1 MNNYQFPDRN
11 RVWCFYATNNSNEI
25 CIQIY
30 RRKTRADISIAVRGP
45 ASEAIYSDFA
55 FSWLK
60 VVYSP
65 EFPITKKD
73 RPLMRGLSPTACF
86 LGGLPVAMA
95 QHLADRLIPEL
106 LWLWDELKGIG
117 YRDEDGS
124 NRARVAGSSPE
135 FAVNFL

>member
-1 MNNYQFPDRN
+1 MKNYQFPDRN
-11 RVWCFYATNNSNEI
+11 RVWRFHAIHNSNEI
-25 CIQIY
+25 SVEIC

-65 EFPITKKD
+65 EFPMDKLD
-73 RPLMRGLSPTACF
+73 HRFMRGLSPTACF

-117 YRDEDGS
+117 YRDEDDEFDCVTKS
-124 NRARVAGSSPE
+124 MRA
-135 FAVNFL
+135 

>member
-1 MNNYQFPDRN
+1 MKNYQFPDRN
-11 RVWCFYATNNSNEI
+11 RVWRFHAIHNSNEI
-25 CIQIY
+25 SVEIC

-65 EFPITKKD
+65 EFPMGKLD
-73 RPLMRGLSPTACF
+73 HRFMRGLSPTACF

-117 YRDEDGS
+117 YRDEDDEFDCVTKS
-124 NRARVAGSSPE
+124 MRA
-135 FAVNFL
+135 